1 VNDIRCATGKPYGIE
16 EGGNEGGRGAVLEG
30 KDKDGFREAVH
41 DSQSFGLA
49 SDGLTLA
56 LEVHGVAGA
65 GFVGGVAGEES
76 VGETSLTLFVFA
88 FSAVLEPA
96 TNVGAHGWPKVV
108 PGERGM
114 HLGVGEVV
122 KVGVVLASERF
133 AEGERNHDARGEVG
147 IAEDVETVTG
157 GEGIGVD
164 GGKAVGVGELGGFP
178 IL

>member
-1 VNDIRCATGKPYGIE
+1 
-16 EGGNEGGRGAVLEG
+16 
-30 KDKDGFREAVH
+30 
-41 DSQSFGLA
+41 
-49 SDGLTLA
+49 LA

-147 IAEDVETVTG
+147 IAEDVKTLRALLSSDVFNLDAGTLLAS
-157 GEGIGVD
+157 V
-164 GGKAVGVGELGGFP
+164 KARINFPDCYPAICDRVCQLGLFAS
-178 IL
+178 